1 LLYALI
7 RDILITSA
15 AARRAIST
23 SSCAITIIRETN
35 HYVLH
40 AVCICSIEA
49 ADKRKN
55 WRGVVIA
62 VQDMKEFGHGAG
74 TGEATARAL
83 SQAACLRAIKS
94 LHGHGRW
101 WEVFDAADTLTEV
114 RLIRNTHAGS

>member
-1 LLYALI
+1 MH
-7 RDILITSA
+7 
-15 AARRAIST
+15 
-23 SSCAITIIRETN
+23 CN
-35 HYVLH
+35 WNLH
-40 AVCICSIEA
+40 VCIGSIEA

-62 VQDMKEFGHGAG
+62 VQDMKEFGHPAG
-74 TGEATARAL
+74 IGEATARAL

-114 RLIRNTHAGS
+114 RLASDIDTSVCTLPFSSKRRVP